1 MYVCCTS
8 LKLSI
13 VIVNYNV
20 KHFLEQCLKSV
31 YQAIQNVE
39 AEIFVVD
46 NNSVDGS
53 QDMVRSSFPGVNL
66 IANSKNTGFSTANNQ
81 AIKKS
86 TGEYILLLNPDTIV
100 PENCFHAILEFAD
113 QTPDLGACGLP
124 MFDGQGNYLPE
135 SKRGLPTPEV
145 AFYKMIGLNK
155 LFPKSKKFGKYHL
168 GYLPA
173 DQNHEVEILAGAF
186 MLIRK
191 EVLDKIG
198 LLDET
203 FFMYGEDIDL
213 SYRITKAG
221 WKNYYFAGS
230 RIIHY
235 KGESTKKLSTNY
247 VKIFYKA
254 MVIFAEKHYA
264 GSNQKLFK
272 LFINMAIYGRAS
284 ISLISTFVQRFW
296 LATVESI
303 LIFFSL
309 FLLKE
314 YWEEHIKGITSYPEE
329 MLTIHLPYYTLVWIL
344 SIAFNGSYQAPFNFS
359 KLARSILIGT
369 LVILMIYGLLPN
381 HLHFSRGIILFGTL
395 VVSAVLF
402 SWRTLYHLLKYKT
415 LDFSQKSN
423 IKSVLIGSEKKWIEL
438 SKILSSYQKDYQQ
451 VGFISDKKSESSH
464 WLGTKNQLKEIIHIY
479 GINELIF
486 SNETVSTKYTI
497 QIMNELG
504 PSINYYTI
512 PSASSFVIGSQSKN
526 SNGLYFGQQIELNL
540 SKNEYRT
547 QKRFF
552 DISLALLLISSC
564 PLWVF
569 FKRTRIKLSHSTD
582 VLLGKKTWVGYASD
596 SDDLPSIKPG
606 VFATD
611 YQLEDKKSGFQK
623 NLDLLYAKN
632 YSVYN
637 DLRIFLSC

>member
-1 MYVCCTS
+1 MYVCPTS

-31 YQAIQNVE
+31 YQAIQNIE

-53 QDMVRSSFPGVNL
+53 QEIVRSSFPEVNL
-66 IANSKNTGFSTANNQ
+66 ISNAKNTGFSKANNQ

-86 TGEYILLLNPDTIV
+86 IGEYILLLNPDTIV
-100 PENCFHAILEFAD
+100 PENCFDNIIKFAD
-113 QTPDLGACGLP
+113 QTPDLGGCGVP

-145 AFYKMIGLNK
+145 AFYKMVGLNK

-173 DQNHEVEILAGAF
+173 NQNHEVEILAGAF

-264 GSNQKLFK
+264 GGNQKLFK
-272 LFINMAIYGRAS
+272 LFINLAIYGRAS
-284 ISLISTFVQRFW
+284 ISLINTFIQRFW
-296 LATVESI
+296 LASLESI
-303 LIFFSL
+303 LIFLSL

-314 YWEEHIKGITSYPEE
+314 YWEEHIKGITSYPRE
-329 MLTIHLPYYTLVWIL
+329 MLTIHLPYYTLVWVF

-359 KLARSILIGT
+359 KLVRSILIGT

-395 VVSAVLF
+395 VVSAILF

-451 VGFISDKKSESSH
+451 VGFISDKKSESSQ
-464 WLGTKNQLKEIIHIY
+464 WLGTKKQLKEIIHIY

-564 PLWVF
+564 PLWIF
-569 FKRTRIKLSHSTD
+569 FKRTRLRLSYSID

-611 YQLEDKKSGFQK
+611 YQLEDKNSGFQK

-632 YSVYN
+632 YTVYN

>member
-1 MYVCCTS
+1 

-100 PENCFHAILEFAD
+100 PENCFHTILEFAD
-113 QTPDLGACGLP
+113 QTPDLGGCGLP

-155 LFPKSKKFGKYHL
+155 IFPKSKKFGKYHL

-213 SYRITKAG
+213 SYRITKAS

-344 SIAFNGSYQAPFNFS
+344 SIAFNGSYQSPFNFS

-451 VGFISDKKSESSH
+451 VGFISDKKSESSQ
-464 WLGTKNQLKEIIHIY
+464 WLGKKNQLKEIIHIY

-540 SKNEYRT
+540 SKSECRT

-552 DISLALLLISSC
+552 DISIALLLIFTC

-569 FKRTRIKLSHSTD
+569 FKRTRTKLSHSTD

-611 YQLEDKKSGFQK
+611 YQLEDKNSGFQK